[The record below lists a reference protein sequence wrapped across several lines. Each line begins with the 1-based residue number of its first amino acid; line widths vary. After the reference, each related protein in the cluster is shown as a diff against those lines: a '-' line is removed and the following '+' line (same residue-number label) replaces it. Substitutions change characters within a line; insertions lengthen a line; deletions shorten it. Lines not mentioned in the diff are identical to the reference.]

1 MATKTRITEPLA
13 ADIPFI
19 DGMPRQE
26 HKRREMVEIVTRTH
40 PERYRTCKKCGEEF
54 YVPPQF
60 TKSKRTYC
68 DLCYARTNVGKRV
81 AKTCETCGVLFS
93 PLDSNATQCFR
104 CTAHRREGL
113 TEQAVALKVQ
123 KMRDERLFAV
133 QQGPVDVVRREL
145 AARELATRKLI
156 AFVLRMQADYLPG
169 WVHRDIAQRLERFL
183 DDVVNKRSPRLMI
196 QMPPRLGKSTLA
208 SHMFPAW
215 ALGRHPKLEV
225 IICSYSASLAMEFS
239 RKVRGMLRD
248 AAFKVLFPECKL
260 DDENQNAEGWR
271 TTRLGGFLPAGVG
284 GAITGKGAHILII
297 DDPLKNAE
305 EAESETIRESI
316 KAWYQSTAYT
326 RLAPGGGVLVIQ
338 TRWHLDDL
346 SGWLEDEMEQGRGD
360 TFEIVRYPM
369 IALEDELYRL
379 KGETLHPQ
387 RYDLEAALRIKQAV
401 GPRVWSALYQQDPQ
415 ADGGQYFSRDMFK
428 FYTPPAPPRLAVYA
442 AFDLAI
448 GKNDRNDFT
457 VGAVVGVDANDDIWV
472 LDIVRGRWDSHRIV
486 EEILQVQRVWKP
498 VLIGLEKGHISMA
511 IGPYLDKRIA
521 EEKLYETNI
530 KDLPPGR
537 RDKLSRARAIQ
548 GRMRQGKVKF
558 PQQAEWLDTMMSEML
573 AFPDGRHDD
582 GVDALAYLGLL
593 LSEMTTPH
601 VPSAKSRARRPWR
614 AELKKFLSP
623 TKARRTPMSA

>member
-1 MATKTRITEPLA
+1 MSKRKRGA
-13 ADIPFI
+13 ADDGIPLI
-19 DGMPRQE
+19 DGMPAVPA
-26 HKRREMVEIVTRTH
+26 KRKAMVERAIKKH
-40 PERYRTCKKCGEEF
+40 PKQHRTCPECGGTF
-54 YVPPQF
+54 FVPRG
-60 TKSKRTYC
+60 SEHRHREVC
-68 DLCYARTNVGKRV
+68 DLCAAKIPSPTKPRKPKPCVDCGEDFVPLKAQEKR
-81 AKTCETCGVLFS
+81 CC
-93 PLDSNATQCFR
+93 R
-104 CTAHRREGL
+104 CQERQDQGL
-113 TEQAVALKVQ
+113 IEQAIAVKTQ
-123 KMRDERLFAV
+123 TMRDEHSVKAT
-133 QQGPVDVVRREL
+133 QGPIDLVRREL
-145 AARELATRKLI
+145 VARELASRKLM
-156 AFVLRMQADYLPG
+156 AFVVRMQSDYQPG
-169 WVHRDIAQRLERFL
+169 WVHKDIAERLERFL
-183 DDVVNKRSPRLMI
+183 EDVVNKRSPRLMI

-215 ALGRHPKLEV
+215 ALGRRPEFEV
-225 IICSYSASLAMEFS
+225 ITCSYSASLAMEFS
-239 RKVRGMLRD
+239 RKVRAMLRED
-248 AAFKVLFPECKL
+248 AFKVVFPECKL
-260 DDENQNAEGWR
+260 DEENQNAEGWR
-271 TTRLGGFLPAGVG
+271 TTRRGGFLPAGVG

-297 DDPLKNAE
+297 DDPIKNSE

-326 RLAPGGGVLVIQ
+326 RLAPGGGVLIIQ
-338 TRWHLDDL
+338 TRWHTDDL
-346 SGWLEDEMEQGRGD
+346 SGWLEDEMRQGQGD

-369 IALEDELYRL
+369 IAIEDETYRR
-379 KGETLHPQ
+379 KGEALHPE
-387 RYDLEAALRIKQAV
+387 RRDLQESLRIKQAV
-401 GPRVWSALYQQDPQ
+401 GPRVWAALYQQDPQ

-457 VGAVVGVDANDDIWV
+457 VGAVIGVDANDDIWV

-498 VLIGLEKGHISMA
+498 VMIGLEKGHISMA

-558 PQQAEWLDTMMSEML
+558 PQQAEWLDPLMSEML

-582 GVDALAYLGLL
+582 QVDALAYLGQL

-601 VPSAKSRARRPWR
+601 VPSAKSKARRSWR
-614 AELKKFLSP
+614 DKLRQFVPS
-623 TKARRTPMSA
+623 ARAPRTPMSA

>member
-13 ADIPFI
+13 ADIPYVE
-19 DGMPRQE
+19 GMPKQE
-26 HKRREMVEIVTRTH
+26 HKRREMVELVVHAH
-40 PERYRTCKKCGEEF
+40 PERYRTCKKCGEKF
-54 YVPPQF
+54 HVPPSLER
-60 TKSKRTYC
+60 SKRTYC
-68 DLCYARTNVGKRV
+68 DICFAKIGLGKKT
-81 AKTCETCGVLFS
+81 AKTCETCGTLFS
-93 PLDSNATQCFR
+93 PLVQCEAHCSR
-104 CTAHRREGL
+104 CLAQRREGL
-113 TEQAVALKVQ
+113 TEQAIALKVQ
-123 KMRDERLFAV
+123 KMRDERVLEV
-133 QQGPVDVVRREL
+133 ERGPVDVVRREL

-156 AFVLRMQADYLPG
+156 AFVLRMQPDYLPG
-169 WVHRDIAQRLERFL
+169 WVHRDIAERLERFL
-183 DDVVNKRSPRLMI
+183 EDVDNKRSPRLMI

-215 ALGRHPKLEV
+215 ALGRRPGLEV
-225 IICSYSASLAMEFS
+225 ITCSYSASLAMEFS
-239 RKVRGMLRD
+239 RKVRGMLREE
-248 AAFKVLFPECKL
+248 AFKVLFPECKL
-260 DDENQNAEGWR
+260 DEENQNAEGWR
-271 TTRLGGFLPAGVG
+271 TSRRGGFLPAGVG

-346 SGWLEDEMEQGRGD
+346 SGWLEDEMDQGRGD

-369 IALEDELYRL
+369 IALEDEPYRR
-379 KGETLHPQ
+379 KGEALHDA
-387 RYDLEAALRIKQAV
+387 RYDLESALRIKQAV
-401 GPRVWSALYQQDPQ
+401 GPRVWAALYQQDPQ

-448 GKNDRNDFT
+448 GKNDRNDYT
-457 VGAVVGVDANDDIWV
+457 VGAVVGVDERDDIWV
-472 LDIVRGRWDSHRIV
+472 LDVVRGRWDSHRIV

-498 VLIGLEKGHISMA
+498 VMIGLEKGHISMA

-558 PQQAEWLDTMMSEML
+558 PQQAEWLDPLMSEML

-582 GVDALAYLGLL
+582 TVDALAYLGLL

-601 VPSAKSRARRPWR
+601 VPSAKSRARRSWR
-614 AELKKFLSP
+614 NNLIQFLTP
-623 TKARRTPMSA
+623 HRQRRTPMSA